1 MDGGVVFLD
10 NLHFLDSQIGK
21 VDQDGQIEIWKKYT
35 KYNIHLFL
43 PKHFFHKYSQIRIVN
58 VHNWRNYDRQKESS
72 KKLKNVKL
80 GLNIK
85 SDNYSNN

>member
-35 KYNIHLFL
+35 KYNLFYFYQNISFTNIL
-43 PKHFFHKYSQIRIVN
+43 KSGLFTYTIEGMMTDKRNRPKN
-58 VHNWRNYDRQKESS
+58 
-72 KKLKNVKL
+72 
-80 GLNIK
+80 
-85 SDNYSNN
+85 